1 MQIDFSQAVTAEAKA
16 QAAAFERATAI
27 RTECRARILGVGS
40 ETTQMN
46 IAQAGIL
53 FSTAI
58 LNGAV
63 RVDALALAGL
73 IEGDQER
80 AVAWTAWR
88 KAMQAECR
96 RAIEDGDVPVW
107 PDVPTGVAEFAARH

>member
-1 MQIDFSQAVTAEAKA
+1 MPEFRQNTPRA
-16 QAAAFERATAI
+16 QAIRAAQIKADC
-27 RTECRARILGVGS
+27 RTLILSVADL
-40 ETTQMN
+40 ETQSN

-53 FSTAI
+53 FSTATI
-58 LNGAV
+58 NGAA
-63 RVDALALAGL
+63 RADALALAGL

-88 KAMQAECR
+88 KAMQAESR
-96 RAIEDGDVPVW
+96 RAIEDGDAPVW